1 MCGVFGP
8 GPAVIR
14 RKLRGMAT
22 GFAPAT
28 KQTVTERSGGVCERC
43 GVARAVHLHH
53 RLLRR
58 FGDHSV
64 ANALHLCVFCHDAV
78 HSAAGLSYDCG
89 WMIASGVDV
98 DPASVPVVYRGESVR
113 LDQGGMIVLST

>member
-1 MCGVFGP
+1 M
-8 GPAVIR
+8 IR

-58 FGDHSV
+58 FGNHTV
-64 ANALHLCVFCHDAV
+64 ANALHVCVWCHDNIHTHV
-78 HSAAGLSYDCG
+78 GLSYDCG
-89 WMIASGVDV
+89 WMIEHRSGIAPED
-98 DPASVPVVYRGESVR
+98 APVVYRGESVR
-113 LDQGGMIVLST
+113 LDLTGVVILLA